1 MASKKDDNTYTPKWN
16 ETNETKER
24 EIKPHIIDEM
34 KRLNATPMS
43 VKVIPSNE
51 LSVSISFLFLDNLI
65 NFSSLLLNNLLIYF
79 VHACFNDKIFYE

>member
-51 LSVSISFLFLDNLI
+51 LSVSISFL
-65 NFSSLLLNNLLIYF
+65 NNLLIYF